1 MVENTLAIYQNPK
14 GFEIDFNLLQEFEN
28 GLDPNHPERNS
39 VPCRVLGFGE
49 ISTVF
54 EIQAERMSGLA
65 FKRMGIFETKEEV
78 DKYLVTYQLYNR
90 LLEGEIGLNLPAH
103 GHAAFINQ
111 SGQPIFYIIQQ
122 KIPAPAIGNKAM
134 HLLPTQ
140 DALALFRCLLRELLK
155 VWKFNQR
162 QAEFEVG
169 LDGQVSNWIIEDF
182 NIGQPSLTSD
192 AELAYVDTST
202 PFLRTN
208 GVEQLDPEL
217 FLRSAPSFLAW
228 ILRILYLD
236 EVMDR
241 YYDFRKVV
249 IDLLA
254 NCCKEQMPE
263 LIPELIEMANKFFAA
278 QARTLDIEP
287 IQEKE
292 VLAYYRED
300 ALIWVLYLWMR
311 RFDRFL
317 HRFILFR
324 PYPHILPGKTKR

>member
-1 MVENTLAIYQNPK
+1 MLENTLAIYQNPE
-14 GFEIDFNLLQEFEN
+14 GFEVDFNLLQEFEN

-78 DKYLVTYQLYNR
+78 DEYLVTYQLYNR

-103 GHAAFINQ
+103 GHAAFVNQ
-111 SGQPIFYIIQQ
+111 SGHPVFYIIQQ

-134 HLLPTQ
+134 HVLPTQ
-140 DALALFRCLLRELLK
+140 DTLTLFSCVLRELFK
-155 VWKFNQR
+155 VWKYNQR
-162 QAEFEVG
+162 QADFEVG
-169 LDGQVSNWIIEDF
+169 IDGQVSNWIIQAF
-182 NIGQPSLTSD
+182 NSSQPSLTSD
-192 AELAYVDTST
+192 TELSYVDTST
-202 PFLRTN
+202 PFIRMD
-208 GVEQLDPEL
+208 GVEQLDSEL

-228 ILRILYLD
+228 ILRILFLED
-236 EVMDR
+236 VMDR

-254 NCCKEQMPE
+254 NCCKEQIPE
-263 LIPELIEMANKFFAA
+263 LIPELVEMANGFFAA
-278 QARTLDIEP
+278 QARNLDIEP

-317 HRFILFR
+317 YRYILFR
-324 PYPHILPGKTKR
+324 PYPHILPGKIKR